1 MHETKN
7 CKRQT
12 CYVFRP
18 TGWSFSKKISFLT
31 LMLKN
36 MLEQNEDER
45 G

>member
-1 MHETKN
+1 MKLKTVKGRLAMYFDLLGGPFQKKN
-7 CKRQT
+7 
-12 CYVFRP
+12 
-18 TGWSFSKKISFLT
+18 SFLT